1 MSSTTNVSIYDIE
14 SQEYEKQKKTI
25 IPIVID
31 ANMRLPQ
38 EIAAIGPVGP
48 VGPVGPTAANIET
61 AELVLRV
68 TSRMKEN
75 EREIENDAAIILC
88 GKSCIILLFI
98 ILVLPILICDMYYAY
113 NDDSCVNEYPEGLS
127 INMKD
132 YLLGCS
138 YTSIVVMAIIIC
150 VTCTASNENIKVIN
164 MCMNIW
170 PIFILNLFSL
180 IWHIIGASI
189 FWGKLYPEDLCN
201 KSPSTYFFI
210 SLIIK
215 LLLSGSTF
223 SRPNKKE

>member
-1 MSSTTNVSIYDIE
+1 MSSIENILIDDIE
-14 SQEYEKQKKTI
+14 SQEYEIQNKQNKQNKQI
-25 IPIVID
+25 IPIIVMKIPD
-31 ANMRLPQ
+31 Q
-38 EIAAIGPVGP
+38 I
-48 VGPVGPTAANIET
+48 
-61 AELVLRV
+61 VLDIKN
-68 TSRMKEN
+68 RMQEN
-75 EREIENDAAIILC
+75 ERLGQNDSENDAAIILC
-88 GKSCIILLFI
+88 GKSCIILLFM

-150 VTCTASNENIKVIN
+150 LTCTASNENIKVIN
-164 MCMNIW
+164 MCINIW
-170 PIFILNLFSL
+170 PIFILNIFSL

-189 FWGKLYPEDLCN
+189 FWGKLYPEGLCN

-215 LLLSGSTF
+215 LLLSSSTF
-223 SRPNKKE
+223 SRSNKKE